1 MFWAISWFVS
11 GYWLGKRAVTQAA
24 PPALPAGKPPISA
37 STQAD
42 ADAMYQA
49 ATGLGKGNGQ

>member
-11 GYWLGKRAVTQAA
+11 GYWLGKRAATPKPPT
-24 PPALPAGKPPISA
+24 PPAKKLPSA

-49 ATGLGKGNGQ
+49 ALGKGNGQ